1 MKNMQTNPNPDEDV
15 VTYSSG
21 NIFADLGL
29 ANADELLVKADL
41 AHAINTELGNL
52 RLTQTEAG
60 ERAGLTQPQVSKIAR
75 MKLEDFSQERL
86 QTVLRNLGVD
96 VEIKLHVREDGGIG
110 TLKVYA

>member
-1 MKNMQTNPNPDEDV
+1 MQTNPNDDEDV

-41 AHAINTELGNL
+41 AHAINTEFENLG
-52 RLTQTEAG
+52 LTQAQLG
-60 ERAGLTQPQVSKIAR
+60 ERAGLTQAQVSRIGR

-96 VEIKLHVREDGGIG
+96 VEIKLHTRDDGGIG

>member
-1 MKNMQTNPNPDEDV
+1 MQTNPSDDEDV

-41 AHAINTELGNL
+41 AHAINTEFESLS
-52 RLTQTEAG
+52 LTQAELG
-60 ERAGLTQPQVSKIAR
+60 ERAGLTQAQVSRIGR

-96 VEIKLHVREDGGIG
+96 VEIKLHTRDDGGIG